1 MGRRTLFFMVNEVM
15 FGTATKGPV
24 KITDFRVSNVD
35 KPTCACQFGYCDN
48 GRPDPFFVMNSS
60 TPAPNHPALG
70 TSLYY
75 ALQSAPQPQ
84 RACLTLW
91 LQWWHEIAQIPLNV
105 SDPGV
110 AETKLRWWTQ
120 ELQSCRQG
128 QASHPITKAL
138 SNSVRDTDAASDR
151 VWQLAL
157 EQVNAMIDLVHQTR
171 WMDQAT
177 LRRHQMGSTGAATEA
192 AALLLG
198 VRSAQGASLARQLGV
213 GLRQSHQLARL
224 GQDARAGWVHVPIDV
239 LQNHDVRAHQ
249 ISKPQLGQTPPG
261 WSALLAHLLLVA
273 QTDLNQALAG
283 IRTLPSP
290 EQGALKP
297 LIAMAH
303 MHLRLLDALGES
315 GDTVLHQRLMLTPL
329 RKWWITQKVQWG
341 LLR

>member
-1 MGRRTLFFMVNEVM
+1 M
-15 FGTATKGPV
+15 
-24 KITDFRVSNVD
+24 
-35 KPTCACQFGYCDN
+35 
-48 GRPDPFFVMNSS
+48 
-60 TPAPNHPALG
+60 HPALG

-75 ALQSAPQPQ
+75 ALRCAPQPQ
-84 RACLTLW
+84 RVSLTVW

-110 AETKLRWWTQ
+110 AETKLRWWTH

-138 SNSVRDTDAASDR
+138 SNSLQGTDVASDR

-157 EQVNAMIDLVHQTR
+157 EQVNALIDLVHQTR

-198 VRSAQGASLARQLGV
+198 VSSAHGASWARQLGV

-249 ISKPQLGQTPPG
+249 ISKPQPGQTPPSWPG
-261 WSALLAHLLLVA
+261 LLGHLVLLA
-273 QTDLNQALAG
+273 QTDLQQALAG
-283 IRTLPSP
+283 IRALPSP
-290 EQGALKP
+290 ERRAFKP
-297 LIAMAH
+297 LIALAH
-303 MHLRLLDALGES
+303 MHLGLLEALGAS

-329 RKWWITQKVQWG
+329 RKWWITQKVRWG

>member
-1 MGRRTLFFMVNEVM
+1 
-15 FGTATKGPV
+15 
-24 KITDFRVSNVD
+24 
-35 KPTCACQFGYCDN
+35 
-48 GRPDPFFVMNSS
+48 MNSS

-75 ALQSAPQPQ
+75 ALRCAPQPQ
-84 RACLTLW
+84 RVSLTVW

-110 AETKLRWWTQ
+110 AETKLRWWTH

-138 SNSVRDTDAASDR
+138 SNTFQDTDAASDR

-157 EQVNAMIDLVHQTR
+157 EQVDALIDLVHQTR

-177 LRRHQMGSTGAATEA
+177 LRRHQTGSTGAATEA
-192 AALLLG
+192 VALLLG
-198 VRSAQGASLARQLGV
+198 VSSAQGASWARQLGV

-224 GQDARAGWVHVPIDV
+224 GQDARAGWMHVPIDV

-261 WSALLAHLLLVA
+261 WPALLSHLVLLA
-273 QTDLNQALAG
+273 QTDLLQALTG
-283 IRTLPSP
+283 IRALPSP
-290 EQGALKP
+290 ERSALKP
-297 LIAMAH
+297 LIALAH
-303 MHLRLLDALGES
+303 MHLALLEALSAS

-329 RKWWITQKVQWG
+329 RKWWITQKVRWG